1 MPRNGSGTFALTG
14 TFALANQIPNSSTI
28 NTYITDI
35 TTGLT
40 ESINKDGTKAF
51 EANQSMGGFKLT
63 SVGNGNAVGDSINVG
78 QVQAG
83 RINWADAGGT
93 ADAITGSYT
102 PAITSVT
109 DGDLFFVRAS
119 AANATTTPT
128 YTPNSGVVTARTIVK
143 HGNDA
148 LAVGDIGG
156 DGHELILRYRSS
168 DTKYLLLNPKGAVTN
183 ADNNFTAD
191 QTIVS
196 TDAGSGTGPQII
208 LYRNSATPAASDTL
222 GRLQYDG
229 EDSAGN
235 TETYAY
241 VQANIDD
248 PTSTSEDGSLDFF
261 VKKAGALSKFL
272 GLGRTAANVSN
283 DNAIG
288 LPLGQLSFPATQN
301 ASSDANTLD
310 DYEEGSWTPGMSF
323 NNDSTGV
330 TYSQQ
335 TGNYTKI
342 GRLVMAQGVMTLTN
356 NGTGVG
362 AAKITGLP
370 FTSSS
375 GASVGTIDVFTGG
388 SAASGIYMRV
398 DPSTTTASLKI
409 PGATS
414 AADATDTNC
423 TNSFSFAFQI
433 IYSAS

>member
-196 TDAGSGTGPQII
+196 TDAGSGTGPKII

-241 VQANIDD
+241 IQANIDS
-248 PTSTSEDGSLDFF
+248 PTNTSEGGSLDFF
-261 VKKAGALSKFL
+261 VKKAGSFSKFI
-272 GLGRTAANVSN
+272 GLGRTAGNSSDANAV
-283 DNAIG
+283 G
-288 LPLGQLSFPATQN
+288 LPLGQLSFPSPQN
-301 ASSDANTLD
+301 ASSDSNTLD
-310 DYEEGSWTPGMSF
+310 DYAEGAFTPGMSF

-335 TGNYTKI
+335 SGNYTKI
-342 GRLVMAQGVMTLTN
+342 GRLVMAQGFVTLTS

-362 AAKITGLP
+362 AARLTGLP

-375 GASVGTIDVFTGG
+375 GASVGTIDVTAGG
-388 SAASGIYMRV
+388 SSASGIYLKI
-398 DPSTTTASLKI
+398 DSSATTASLRI
-409 PGATS
+409 PGAT
-414 AADATDTNC
+414 AASNATDTNC
-423 TNSFSFAFQI
+423 TNTFSFSFQI
-433 IYSAS
+433 IYGAS